1 MNRKIIYA
9 LISIF
14 SYLQISIAQPPQRG
28 MIITTANLDW
38 EDEGVVVER
47 IPTFALK
54 TNLLLDALSIIN
66 IGVEVPLFS
75 HWSISAACVFP
86 WWYNPSKQRCV
97 EIISGEIQGR
107 YWIENHTAIHNL
119 NGWFVG
125 GYMSGGHYDLE
136 RRWQGVQGRMWGGGV
151 CGGYAHRVW
160 CNLRLEYSLGVGV
173 THTSYDKYSAV
184 WDCQEQL
191 RLLRYAYG
199 TYNLWGITKV
209 EVSVVWMLNIVK
221 KE

>member
-1 MNRKIIYA
+1 MNRKIIYL

-14 SYLQISIAQPPQRG
+14 CFTKISIAHPPQQG
-28 MIITTANLDW
+28 VIITHGILDW
-38 EDEGVVVER
+38 DNEGVVTER

-54 TNLLLDALSIIN
+54 TNLLLDALSIAN

-75 HWSISAACVFP
+75 HWSIYAGCTFP

-97 EIISGEIQGR
+97 EIISGELQGR
-107 YWIENHTAIHNL
+107 YWIDNHTSMHNL

-125 GYMSGGHYDLE
+125 GYASIGHYDLE
-136 RRWQGVQGRMWGGGV
+136 RKWRGVQGRVWSGGV

-160 CNLRLEYSLGVGV
+160 CNLRLEYSLGLGV
-173 THTSYDKYSAV
+173 IETSYDKYNAV

-191 RLLRYAYG
+191 RLQRYSHGRYS
-199 TYNLWGITKV
+199 LWGITKL
-209 EVSVVWMLNIVK
+209 EVSAVWMLNIVK
-221 KE
+221 RE